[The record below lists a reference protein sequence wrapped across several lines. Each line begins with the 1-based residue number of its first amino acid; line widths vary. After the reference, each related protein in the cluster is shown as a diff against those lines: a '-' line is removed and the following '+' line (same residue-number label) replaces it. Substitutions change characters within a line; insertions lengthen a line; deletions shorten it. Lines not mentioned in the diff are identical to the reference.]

1 MSTTASPPPPSSQ
14 GGLCWRKGAHTRPGG
29 QRDSPQHTLCPHP
42 ARRCHRLD
50 GLDFGNPASRLGDLS
65 LGSPKTYTCLL
76 AQPPSS
82 PQRPPPAAAPSRL
95 PCLLGS
101 LRGAHFPSCQVPL
114 SCPGAAGSEEPPHQ
128 ESAQVRAPCPPRT
141 DTCRAQVT
149 QLLGS
154 LRGVRVLPAPG
165 RHSAGLLD

>member
-1 MSTTASPPPPSSQ
+1 MSTTTPSSQ
-14 GGLCWRKGAHTRPGG
+14 GSLCWPKGAHTRPGG
-29 QRDSPQHTLCPHP
+29 QRDSPQHTLCPHL

-82 PQRPPPAAAPSRL
+82 PQRPPPAAASSRP

-101 LRGAHFPSCQVPL
+101 LRGAHSPSSQVPL
-114 SCPGAAGSEEPPHQ
+114 SCPGAAGSEVPPPQ

-154 LRGVRVLPAPG
+154 LRGVPVLPAPG
-165 RHSAGLLD
+165 CHSARLPG